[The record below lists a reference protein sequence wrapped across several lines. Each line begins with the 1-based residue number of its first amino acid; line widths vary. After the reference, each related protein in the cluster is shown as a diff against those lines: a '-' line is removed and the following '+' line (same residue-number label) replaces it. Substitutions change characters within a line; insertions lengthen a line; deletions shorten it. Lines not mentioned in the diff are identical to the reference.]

1 MRPVAF
7 GIFKLNR
14 TGPRLGSAPSVGIRR
29 GIGIPP
35 GVKDFS
41 QFALLLRLFF
51 HHQDVGQPIPITMPH
66 LVFGIEYSRSYEWR
80 PLAILITNVPVMPL
94 SSPVPEPGTTTI
106 VIFDPL
112 ASIVA
117 SC

>member
-1 MRPVAF
+1 MVTVLDFCCNA
-7 GIFKLNR
+7 LSEHLSDH
-14 TGPRLGSAPSVGIRR
+14 PRMLASVPKIKNGAPCTPIDDRA
-29 GIGIPP
+29 I
-35 GVKDFS
+35 
-41 QFALLLRLFF
+41 ALE
-51 HHQDVGQPIPITMPH
+51 QPIPITMPH
-66 LVFGIEYSRSYEWR
+66 LALGIEYSRSYEWR